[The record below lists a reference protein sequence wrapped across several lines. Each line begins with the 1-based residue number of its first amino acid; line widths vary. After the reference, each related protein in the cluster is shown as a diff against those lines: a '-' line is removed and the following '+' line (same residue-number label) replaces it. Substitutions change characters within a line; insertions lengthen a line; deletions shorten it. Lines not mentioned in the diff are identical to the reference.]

1 MEFDAEWLKPLLEC
15 AEVSFVA
22 DDETKQLLWLSGTD
36 AVGEY
41 CWQTVMGRQDPCP
54 YCPEMKDGEFY
65 SWDCYDHDRK
75 RWLKVKYRVFEKDGK
90 RLRAGNVNTV
100 NDMMEFSKETMETLA
115 STQALLRE
123 NARIKAALE
132 KEAKTDTMTGLYNR
146 NRFNLDIAG
155 GQYNGSRAGAVYLDI
170 NNLKEANDQ
179 YHHEMGDKLIRTT
192 ASAIRDAAGQFPDA
206 CGYRIGGDEFVIMVK
221 ESDEEKLQSIAVRL
235 RKYLQEHP
243 MEIPCVVAL
252 GTAVSD
258 GQEDTEQMVERA
270 DKAMYLDKR
279 RLKGDHVR

>member
-1 MEFDAEWLKPLLEC
+1 VD
-15 AEVSFVA
+15 
-22 DDETKQLLWLSGTD
+22 
-36 AVGEY
+36 
-41 CWQTVMGRQDPCP
+41 
-54 YCPEMKDGEFY
+54 
-65 SWDCYDHDRK
+65 
-75 RWLKVKYRVFEKDGK
+75 
-90 RLRAGNVNTV
+90 TV
-100 NDMMEFSKETMETLA
+100 NDMMEFSKETMGTLA

-206 CGYRIGGDEFVIMVK
+206 CGVPD
-221 ESDEEKLQSIAVRL
+221 
-235 RKYLQEHP
+235 
-243 MEIPCVVAL
+243 
-252 GTAVSD
+252 
-258 GQEDTEQMVERA
+258 
-270 DKAMYLDKR
+270 R
-279 RLKGDHVR
+279 RR

>member
-22 DDETKQLLWLSGTD
+22 DDETKQLLWISGTD

-65 SWDCYDHDRK
+65 AWDCYDHDRK

-192 ASAIRDAAGQFPDA
+192 ASAIRDASGQFPDA
-206 CGYRIGGDEFVIMVK
+206 CGYRVGGDEFVIMVK
-221 ESDEEKLQSIAVRL
+221 ESDEEKLQSIAMRL

-279 RLKGDHVR
+279 RLKGGHVR